1 MSRNGEIQVRVG
13 RNGAQR
19 ADDEAQD
26 PQGGAATLAEAAYR
40 RLRQDI
46 VTGVF
51 APNQPLRLEL
61 LRQRYG
67 LSFSPLREALNRL
80 QSERLV
86 VTAPLRGFSVA
97 PVSIEEM
104 WDATETRILIECEA
118 LRRSITRGD
127 DDWEAGIVAALH
139 ALDLQVR
146 RRAAGALGADEL
158 IALETRHQDFHRALI
173 AQCRSRRLID
183 LSNQLY
189 VETQRYRLPTLAGQ
203 IPAASRDVAFEHREI
218 MEAALARRS
227 DEAVALLAAHYR
239 RTSTLTE
246 AAMQSGAAK

>member
-1 MSRNGEIQVRVG
+1 MRVG
-13 RNGAQR
+13 RSGAQP
-19 ADDEAQD
+19 ANDEPLD
-26 PQGGAATLAEAAYR
+26 SQGGAATLAEAAYR

-46 VTGVF
+46 VAGVF
-51 APNQPLRLEL
+51 APSQPLRLEL
-61 LRQRYG
+61 LKQRYG

-80 QSERLV
+80 QTERLV
-86 VTAPLRGFSVA
+86 ITAPLRGFSVA

-118 LRRSITRGD
+118 LRRSIAQGD
-127 DDWEAGIVAALH
+127 DDWEAGIVAAFH

-146 RRAAGALGADEL
+146 RKAASGGIGDDEL

-173 AQCRSRRLID
+173 GRCRSRRLTDIAD
-183 LSNQLY
+183 QLY

-203 IPAASRDVAFEHREI
+203 NPAASRDVALEHRQI
-218 MEAALARRS
+218 MEAALARRG

-239 RTSTLTE
+239 RTSILVE
-246 AAMQSGAAK
+246 AYMQSAPAK